1 MIDKNIIISNTELSK
16 DVTYKNAKNNPIQNW
31 FPYLEGF
38 AENFIDSIFK
48 SVNRESKYV
57 YEPFSGTGT
66 VPFYCKKNN
75 INVYYSE
82 VNPFLISLTNMKVEL
97 LQLDNIGLEQLNTD
111 LKYLINNL
119 RQLVVKE
126 NENEDLKITYLNT
139 FKKSIY
145 FNESNFSNILKLKNL
160 IASYKHKNQLL
171 SQILNIS
178 VCYSLLSC
186 SYLKRSGDIRYRK
199 GKELDQ
205 IQEIITT
212 VNEKL
217 ITISKDIIN
226 LKKEFSSNKS
236 FVGNNNNSKEYI
248 PEIENKIDLIVTSP
262 PYLNGTNYIRNTKLE
277 LWFCGALKKQSDLN
291 YFRKE
296 VVTSGINDV
305 TKNEKHIEIP
315 RLEKILNDKS
325 LWYDQRIPKMI
336 RDYFYDMNIVIENF
350 SKYLKSDGYVFL
362 DIGDSIY
369 ANNHI
374 PTDEILIDIFKAH
387 NFIIV
392 DNLLLRE
399 RRSKSG
405 QIVKQTLII
414 AKK

>member
-1 MIDKNIIISNTELSK
+1 MIDKNIILSNNELSK

-48 SVNRESKYV
+48 STNREVKFV

-97 LQLDNIGLEQLNTD
+97 LQLEDSDLEQLNID
-111 LKYLINNL
+111 LSYLINNIE
-119 RQLVVKE
+119 QLIENQKE
-126 NENEDLKITYLNT
+126 NTVLKDTYLDT

-145 FNESNFSNILKLKNL
+145 FNESNFSNILKFKNL
-160 IASYKHKNQLL
+160 IDSYKNNLL

-178 VCYSLLSC
+178 VCYSLLAC
-186 SYLKRSGDIRYRK
+186 SNLKRSGDIRFRK

-205 IQEIITT
+205 IQEIIPT
-212 VNEKL
+212 VYEKL

-226 LKKEFSSNKS
+226 LKKEFSINKS
-236 FVGNNNNSKEYI
+236 FVANNNNSKEFI
-248 PEIENKIDLIVTSP
+248 PDIENKIDLIVTSP

-305 TKNEKHIEIP
+305 TKNEKYIEIP
-315 RLEKILNDKS
+315 RLEKILNDKG

-350 SKYLKSDGYVFL
+350 SKYLKNDGYVFL

-387 NFIIV
+387 NFNII
-392 DNLLLRE
+392 DNVLLRE